1 MSTPVSLLEN
11 TSVTRTGPR
20 NLVLTGFMGTGKSAV
35 GQAVAEKMGRE
46 FVDMDARIEAEFG
59 KPISAIF
66 AEEGEPIFRA
76 AETQLAQRLGAA
88 ENLVIATGGG
98 ALVNP
103 HNRAALAEHGVL
115 VCLTATVDEI
125 VARLGESEDRPL
137 LAGDDVTRKQRIRD
151 LLHTRRHAYA
161 AIAHQVETTG
171 LAPDEVAEAV
181 LAAYASDHEA
191 PGMTRIPV
199 TSPDGAYDLLV
210 GEGLLAHAG
219 RLLAARGLQVGPVAV
234 VSNPDIFAAQG
245 ERLLASLRAAGFSPV
260 VHLAPTGEDFKTF
273 ATVGEMYATFAA
285 AGMDR
290 KCAVIALG
298 GGVVGDMAGFA
309 AATWL
314 RGVPFVQCPTSLLA
328 MVDASVGGKTG
339 VDLPQGK
346 NLVGAFKQPSAVI
359 MDTSVLETLPAAE
372 YRSGLG
378 EVIKQGIIGAPELFA
393 QLEAYGPTSMKHLV
407 TDSVRVKVRL
417 VQEDPFEKGNRAWL
431 NLGHTFGHAIE
442 QASEYGLRHGE
453 CVAIGTVAAAWMAR
467 EIGLCSAETAER
479 ITRVITH
486 LGLPTRVP
494 SDLASAMNVA
504 SIRAYMGQDKKRV
517 AGKIRFVLPRAIGD
531 VVVVDSPGDAIVEA
545 AIAHVLQGA

>member
-1 MSTPVSLLEN
+1 MSTPIALFEPKL
-11 TSVTRTGPR
+11 TATGPR

-35 GQAVAEKMGRE
+35 GTRVAQRMGRD
-46 FVDMDARIEAEFG
+46 FLDMDALIEADFG

-66 AEEGEPIFRA
+66 ADEGEAVFRA
-76 AETQLAQRLGAA
+76 AETKLAQQLGEAS
-88 ENLVIATGGG
+88 NLVIATGGG

-103 HNRAALAEHGVL
+103 HNRAALAERGVV
-115 VCLTATVDEI
+115 VCLTATVEEI
-125 VARLGESEDRPL
+125 LARLGEAGDRPL
-137 LAGDDVTRKQRIRD
+137 LAGDETERTARVRD
-151 LLHTRRHAYA
+151 LLHQRRHAYA
-161 AIAHQVETTG
+161 AIAHQVETTHRT
-171 LAPDEVAEAV
+171 LDEVAALV
-181 LAAYASDHEA
+181 VQAYESDEEA

-199 TSPDGAYDLLV
+199 HNPEGVYDLLI
-210 GEGLLAHAG
+210 GEGLLTHAG
-219 RLLAARGLQVGPVAV
+219 RLLAARGIQVGPVAV
-234 VSNPDIFAAQG
+234 VSNPNIFAAQG
-245 ERLLASLRAAGFSPV
+245 ERLMESLRSAGFAPV
-260 VHLAPTGEDFKTF
+260 VHLVPEGEDHKTF

-290 KCAVIALG
+290 RSAIIALG

-314 RGVPFVQCPTSLLA
+314 RGVPFVQCPTSLLS

-346 NLVGAFKQPSAVI
+346 NLVGAFKQPAAVI
-359 MDTSVLETLPAAE
+359 MDTGVLETLPAAE

-378 EVIKQGIIGAPELFA
+378 EVVKHGTIGAPELFA
-393 QLEAYGPTSMKHLV
+393 QLESHGPTSMKHLV

-417 VQEDPFEKGNRAWL
+417 VEEDPFEKGNRAWL

-453 CVAIGTVAAAWMAR
+453 CVAIGTVAAAQMSLA
-467 EIGLCSAETAER
+467 IGLCSAETAARIER
-479 ITRVITH
+479 LVEH

-494 SDLASAMNVA
+494 ADIAASMSVA
-504 SIRAYMGQDKKRV
+504 TIRAYMGQDKKRS

-531 VVVVDSPGDAIVEA
+531 VITVDSPGETYVENAIRY
-545 AIAHVLQGA
+545 VLEP